1 MAALS
6 FQYQFTF
13 QYVFDEYTSQKAVFD
28 YVACPLVDDL
38 LRGKNGKN
46 TTCSHFIIIALLTI
60 KKFMNQFSF
69 CANSLKIKAL

>member
-1 MAALS
+1 MAAL
-6 FQYQFTF
+6 FLQYQFTF

-46 TTCSHFIIIALLTI
+46 TTFLHLL
-60 KKFMNQFSF
+60 
-69 CANSLKIKAL
+69 

>member
-6 FQYQFTF
+6 LQYQFTF

-46 TTCSHFIIIALLTI
+46 TTCLHLL
-60 KKFMNQFSF
+60 
-69 CANSLKIKAL
+69 

>member
-46 TTCSHFIIIALLTI
+46 TTCSHFVIIALLTI
-60 KKFMNQFSF
+60 KIYEPVFFLCQ
-69 CANSLKIKAL
+69 